1 MYTFRVHFLTHF
13 GYCIR
18 IVGDSNYFG
27 NWDPFKGKRLS
38 FTEEGYCQIEIPI
51 EDFPKSLAYKY
62 VLCLENHKQETIDII
77 RWEEGENHHFL
88 YNISN
93 NNSSLIMHDFWNFP
107 SMQIT
112 KIDKKQVKEEEKQQE
127 IQKKQY
133 EKLCVVAQEKKKNQ
147 CKIIENVI
155 KKTKTKPSPSQ
166 RIHNDENPVP
176 TLTLDAENNP
186 DRGATFYFTIPY
198 QTEKAVKPITANL
211 ISYQDNRDIT
221 KKLKILVAEDDETS
235 EILITTVIK
244 AFGKEFL
251 KVKTGVQAVETCSKN
266 PDIDL
271 ILMDIQM
278 PEMNG
283 YEATRQIRQFNKE
296 IIIIAQTAYG
306 LTGDRE
312 KAIAA
317 GCNDYISK
325 PIRKDDLI
333 RIIKKH
339 FNN

>member
-1 MYTFRVHFLTHF
+1 MYTFRIHFLTHF
-13 GYCIR
+13 GDCIR

-51 EDFPKSLAYKY
+51 EDFPKSLASKYVLCLENQKQETSDIIPKSLAYKY

-127 IQKKQY
+127 IQKKHY
-133 EKLCVVAQEKKKNQ
+133 EKLCVEAQEKEKNQ

-176 TLTLDAENNP
+176 TLTLEAMDSVHPACREEVL
-186 DRGATFYFTIPY
+186 R
-198 QTEKAVKPITANL
+198 
-211 ISYQDNRDIT
+211 
-221 KKLKILVAEDDETS
+221 KI
-235 EILITTVIK
+235 
-244 AFGKEFL
+244 
-251 KVKTGVQAVETCSKN
+251 C
-266 PDIDL
+266 IDL
-271 ILMDIQM
+271 DDGNLKT
-278 PEMNG
+278 PL
-283 YEATRQIRQFNKE
+283 QI
-296 IIIIAQTAYG
+296 
-306 LTGDRE
+306 
-312 KAIAA
+312 A
-317 GCNDYISK
+317 GEW
-325 PIRKDDLI
+325 RWKD
-333 RIIKKH
+333 
-339 FNN
+339 